1 MRPMPDVIPSRS
13 RRSPTGNRARWS
25 VSSSAQRYNAPASPV
40 QSALLASGRP
50 ANDHLE
56 DGRVQRLGKG
66 AAELRPFRPGD
77 ARMEG
82 FQPRQ
87 LEPDVG
93 ARLQEKVRANPEA
106 MRGEVEHF
114 DGDAARPAR
123 TETGFARDLGSQGPA
138 SPGRNPGGQV

>member
-1 MRPMPDVIPSRS
+1 MPDAIPRRS
-13 RRSPTGNRARWS
+13 RRSPTVNRARGS
-25 VSSSAQRYNAPASPV
+25 VSSIAQRSNAPASPV

-106 MRGEVEHF
+106 MRGEVENF
-114 DGDAARPAR
+114 DGDARSEEHTSELQSLMR
-123 TETGFARDLGSQGPA
+123 
-138 SPGRNPGGQV
+138 